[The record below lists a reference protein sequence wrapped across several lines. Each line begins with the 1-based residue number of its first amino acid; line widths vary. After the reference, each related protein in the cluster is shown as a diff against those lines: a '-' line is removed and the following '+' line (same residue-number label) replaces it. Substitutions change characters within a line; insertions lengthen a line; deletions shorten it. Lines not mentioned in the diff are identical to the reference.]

1 MLQVGDAIQF
11 LHSLGWLHASLS
23 SHSVQLVNP
32 TMAKLAQLEHLT
44 REEGEIQRDCSQS
57 RVSSKN
63 AKNIPHDPA
72 TLPWVAP
79 EVLGGG
85 RASKAGDVYS
95 LCCVLWEASTS
106 KVPWYGIAS
115 HTILTVMP
123 DEGPALRPTPGCL
136 PQEVEALLARGL
148 QVQVKARDLSVAE
161 LRQALARVRKGGG
174 EEHGRERVKSCPTRS
189 LSSSAI
195 QFNHAKFFKK
205 LNTEQ
210 RQLTSLH
217 SSSDYSFVSNQAK
230 RDFLR
235 SQPAS
240 PCRPGLGPRS
250 RTSLFY
256 DAFSLSSGLDFS
268 SDSSREGR
276 EGESSD
282 SSSSSLSPTSG
293 YSSYDLLDSVNCSE
307 VTATCEGGRT
317 FGPKRSRSVP
327 RIARARAQDYVTG
340 IKPASHRLES
350 HASSCSVSSPATQQ
364 SRSPSSSLTS
374 YQS

>member
-1 MLQVGDAIQF
+1 
-11 LHSLGWLHASLS
+11 
-23 SHSVQLVNP
+23 
-32 TMAKLAQLEHLT
+32 MAKLAQLEHLT
-44 REEGEIQRDCSQS
+44 REEEDLEGEK
-57 RVSSKN
+57 RVESKN
-63 AKNIPHDPA
+63 AKIISTPHDPA

-79 EVLGGG
+79 EVLGGS
-85 RASKAGDVYS
+85 RATKAGDVYS
-95 LCCVLWEASTS
+95 LCCILWEASTS
-106 KVPWYGIAS
+106 RAPWQGVAS

-123 DEGPALRPTPGCL
+123 EEGPALRPTPGCL
-136 PQEVEALLARGL
+136 PQELEAVMVRGL
-148 QVQVKARDLSVAE
+148 QMQVKARDLTVAE
-161 LRQALARVRKGGG
+161 LRQALVRVRKGGG
-174 EEHGRERVKSCPTRS
+174 EEQGREVSRVKSCPTRS

-307 VTATCEGGRT
+307 VATTCEGGRGA

-327 RIARARAQDYVTG
+327 RIARTRAQVT
-340 IKPASHRLES
+340 IIMVLMD
-350 HASSCSVSSPATQQ
+350 
-364 SRSPSSSLTS
+364 
-374 YQS
+374 

>member
-1 MLQVGDAIQF
+1 M
-11 LHSLGWLHASLS
+11 
-23 SHSVQLVNP
+23 QLVNP

-44 REEGEIQRDCSQS
+44 REEGDLEG
-57 RVSSKN
+57 VESKKGK
-63 AKNIPHDPA
+63 AISTPHDPA

-85 RASKAGDVYS
+85 RATKAGDVYS
-95 LCCVLWEASTS
+95 LCCILWEASTT
-106 KVPWYGIAS
+106 KVPWQGVAS

-123 DEGPALRPTPGCL
+123 EEGAALRPTPGCL
-136 PQEVEALLARGL
+136 PQELEAVLVRGL
-148 QVQVKARDLSVAE
+148 QMQLNARNLTVAE

-174 EEHGRERVKSCPTRS
+174 EEEQGREVSRVKSCPTRS

-307 VTATCEGGRT
+307 VATTCEGGRT
-317 FGPKRSRSVP
+317 FGPTRSRSVP
-327 RIARARAQDYVTG
+327 RIARARAQVT
-340 IKPASHRLES
+340 IIMVLMARRKIEILKL
-350 HASSCSVSSPATQQ
+350 VKMIFQK
-364 SRSPSSSLTS
+364 
-374 YQS
+374 

>member
-1 MLQVGDAIQF
+1 
-11 LHSLGWLHASLS
+11 
-23 SHSVQLVNP
+23 
-32 TMAKLAQLEHLT
+32 MAKLAQLEHLT
-44 REEGEIQRDCSQS
+44 REVEE
-57 RVSSKN
+57 SSSNRTIPKNGTNN
-63 AKNIPHDPA
+63 AKIMPHDPA
-72 TLPWVAP
+72 TLPWFAP
-79 EVLGGG
+79 EILKGGQPT
-85 RASKAGDVYS
+85 KAGDVYS
-95 LCCVLWEASTS
+95 LCCILWEASSS
-106 KVPWYGIAS
+106 KVPWSGVAN

-123 DEGPALRPTPGCL
+123 ADGPALRPTPGCL
-136 PQEVEALLARGL
+136 PQELEVVLARGL
-148 QVQVKARDLSVAE
+148 QVQVQARDLTVAE
-161 LRQALARVRKGGG
+161 LRQVLARVRKGDEHHGG
-174 EEHGRERVKSCPTRS
+174 KEVSRVKSCPTRS

-195 QFNHAKFFKK
+195 QFNHAKFFRK

-268 SDSSREGR
+268 SDSSSREGR

-293 YSSYDLLDSVNCSE
+293 YSSYDLLDSVNCSD
-307 VTATCEGGRT
+307 VNPSDRGRP
-317 FGPKRSRSVP
+317 FGQKRSRSVP
-327 RIARARAQDYVTG
+327 RITRARPQVIMTMAD
-340 IKPASHRLES
+340 KM
-350 HASSCSVSSPATQQ
+350 CSF
-364 SRSPSSSLTS
+364 
-374 YQS
+374 YC

>member
-1 MLQVGDAIQF
+1 M
-11 LHSLGWLHASLS
+11 
-23 SHSVQLVNP
+23 
-32 TMAKLAQLEHLT
+32 
-44 REEGEIQRDCSQS
+44 
-57 RVSSKN
+57 
-63 AKNIPHDPA
+63 
-72 TLPWVAP
+72 
-79 EVLGGG
+79 
-85 RASKAGDVYS
+85 
-95 LCCVLWEASTS
+95 
-106 KVPWYGIAS
+106 
-115 HTILTVMP
+115 
-123 DEGPALRPTPGCL
+123 
-136 PQEVEALLARGL
+136 
-148 QVQVKARDLSVAE
+148 
-161 LRQALARVRKGGG
+161 
-174 EEHGRERVKSCPTRS
+174 KSCPTRS

-268 SDSSREGR
+268 SDSSSREGR

-307 VTATCEGGRT
+307 VNPSDRGRP
-317 FGPKRSRSVP
+317 FGQKRSRSVP
-327 RIARARAQDYVTG
+327 RITRARPQVIMTMAAKMSIFLVLTAQDKDDKYLQDYVTG

-350 HASSCSVSSPATQQ
+350 HASSCSVSSPSNQL
-364 SRSPSSSLTS
+364 SRSVFVID
-374 YQS
+374 

>member
-1 MLQVGDAIQF
+1 MLKVGEAVQF
-11 LHSLGWLHASLS
+11 LHSLGWLHAALS
-23 SHSVQLVNP
+23 SHAVQLVNP

-44 REEGEIQRDCSQS
+44 REEGDLQGVE
-57 RVSSKN
+57 SKKG
-63 AKNIPHDPA
+63 KNISTPHDPA

-85 RASKAGDVYS
+85 RATKAGDVYS
-95 LCCVLWEASTS
+95 LCCILWEAATT
-106 KVPWYGIAS
+106 KVPWLGVAT

-123 DEGPALRPTPGCL
+123 EEGPALRPTPGCL
-136 PQEVEALLARGL
+136 PQELEAVLVRGL
-148 QVQVKARDLSVAE
+148 QVQLDARNLTVAE
-161 LRQALARVRKGGG
+161 LRQALSRVRKGGG
-174 EEHGRERVKSCPTRS
+174 EEQGREVSRVKSCPTRS

>member
-1 MLQVGDAIQF
+1 
-11 LHSLGWLHASLS
+11 
-23 SHSVQLVNP
+23 
-32 TMAKLAQLEHLT
+32 MAKLAQLEHLT
-44 REEGEIQRDCSQS
+44 REVEDTSQN
-57 RVSSKN
+57 RTILKNGTNN
-63 AKNIPHDPA
+63 AKTTPHDPA
-72 TLPWVAP
+72 TLPWFAP
-79 EVLGGG
+79 EILRGDQP
-85 RASKAGDVYS
+85 SKAGDVYS
-95 LCCVLWEASTS
+95 LCCILWEASTS
-106 KVPWYGIAS
+106 KVPWSGVAN

-123 DEGPALRPTPGCL
+123 ADGPALRPTPGCL
-136 PQEVEALLARGL
+136 PQELEVVLARGL
-148 QVQVKARDLSVAE
+148 QVQVQARDLTVAE
-161 LRQALARVRKGGG
+161 LRQVLARVRKGDEHHGG
-174 EEHGRERVKSCPTRS
+174 KEVSRVKSCPTRS

-268 SDSSREGR
+268 SDSSSREGR

-307 VTATCEGGRT
+307 VNPSDRGRP
-317 FGPKRSRSVP
+317 FGQKRSRSVP
-327 RIARARAQDYVTG
+327 RITRARPQVIMTMAAKMSIFLVTTTQDKDDTN
-340 IKPASHRLES
+340 ICR
-350 HASSCSVSSPATQQ
+350 T
-364 SRSPSSSLTS
+364 T
-374 YQS
+374 